1 MRHIQSS
8 ALSCSASLINS
19 VSQLA
24 FVWTS
29 REPKAVS
36 GISGYLEKI
45 FVGRRE
51 ERKEG
56 DGRMEEEMEGL

>member
-8 ALSCSASLINS
+8 ALPCSASLINS
-19 VSQLA
+19 VSQLV

-29 REPKAVS
+29 GEPKAVS
-36 GISGYLEKI
+36 GISAYLEKI
-45 FVGRRE
+45 SVERRE